1 MRQPNDGMP
10 TRQAGGVLP
19 TRHSLADLANAR
31 GGDLSARGPEI
42 PGRRPFLPPR
52 GPDVPSRGPDMPP
65 RGPDMPPRGPDMPS
79 RGPDVPSRGPDF
91 PPSRGAEPP
100 PRGHD
105 RGGGSF
111 PVRQPTMRPPRL
123 SGGRHRR
130 PVPASL
136 PQSAPALVLAVPGR
150 DTDLSVGAAAE
161 LAAVLRVDNPA
172 VDVRA
177 ARIDGGGFDD
187 PSDLR
192 AVLADA
198 TARRPDGGGPC
209 AVVIPLIATVNPPV
223 IRRLRQAV
231 AESGTNAVISGFIN
245 SNAMIAEALHIRLAE
260 AGLARADRVR
270 LFSIVT
276 AADGVLIATVGGP
289 DSAGAANVTS
299 VLLAARLALPV
310 ITACTDGVPSV
321 QEGAMRLKEMGVSR
335 LAVAPCFIGP
345 EATRSD
351 LDALGAIGADC
362 AAPIGAHSNIA
373 KLAAFTYG
381 QVINQL
387 DLPYQGQETHGAHE

>member
-1 MRQPNDGMP
+1 MRQPSDG
-10 TRQAGGVLP
+10 
-19 TRHSLADLANAR
+19 
-31 GGDLSARGPEI
+31 
-42 PGRRPFLPPR
+42 
-52 GPDVPSRGPDMPP
+52 VPSRQPGGTLPSRQFGDDFPP
-65 RGPDMPPRGPDMPS
+65 RRTHPQQQPAGFGVAGAPGAVQGGIPAGVQSGVPGGFPGGGGLPS
-79 RGPDVPSRGPDF
+79 RGQPE
-91 PPSRGAEPP
+91 PPSFAEEA
-100 PRGHD
+100 
-105 RGGGSF
+105 F
-111 PVRQPTMRPPRL
+111 PQRQPTMRPPRP
-123 SGGRHRR
+123 SGRHRR

-136 PQSAPALVLAVPGR
+136 PQSAPAMVLAVPGSG
-150 DTDLSVGAAAE
+150 TDLSAGPAAE

-198 TARRPDGGGPC
+198 AARRPDGGTC

-223 IRRLRQAV
+223 VLRLRRAV
-231 AESGTNAVISGFIN
+231 AESGTNAIISGFIN

-289 DSAGAANVTS
+289 DAAAAANVTS

-310 ITACTDGVPSV
+310 ITASMDGKPSV

-335 LAVAPCFIGP
+335 LAIAPCFIGP
-345 EATRSD
+345 EATQRD
-351 LDALGAIGADC
+351 LESLAIDAEC
-362 AAPIGAHSNIA
+362 AAPLGAHSNIA
-373 KLAAFTYG
+373 KLAALTYG
-381 QVINQL
+381 HAISQL
-387 DLPYQGQETHGAHE
+387 DISFPVDPDAHGQHE